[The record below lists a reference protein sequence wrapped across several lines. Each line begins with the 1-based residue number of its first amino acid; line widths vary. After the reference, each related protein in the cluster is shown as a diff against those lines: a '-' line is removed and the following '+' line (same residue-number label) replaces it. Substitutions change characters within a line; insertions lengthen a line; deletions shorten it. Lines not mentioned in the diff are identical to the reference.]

1 MSETRTVLTIK
12 FPAITQAEK
21 MVDRTGKPVG
31 ESSSSAQIRT
41 LFDEQRQMIIA
52 ECCEKVSHHELQAAR
67 AEQERQILQE
77 ELWRQ
82 QKDFREVHQQNLT
95 EMEELRKFQS
105 STFDTLARRKLIED
119 QNTIME
125 LSGRLQELQNEVNCM
140 NDSKDFQDAE
150 SVRSGNS
157 HVTSQPM
164 LFPKHPIFEGIVEAF
179 IRIAAPQ
186 RRAARH
192 LGYTWYIG
200 KRFCKSTCFLYSSL
214 SSRIESMG
222 KTIEEPLHMSTAEK
236 SERPEQNQDL
246 RCQSG
251 PSAKD
256 SVIFSGGDSSKNYG
270 ADQQRLQISDLHFD
284 KFPTPATFACWK
296 IRFKTEVCTCSQ
308 FPTEAMQWI
317 KEVELVDSVDEL
329 RSSSSIRG
337 ISMPNFEVLDARI
350 ASALNKIIHNSQFKR
365 RISLEEQ
372 KAQKEDR
379 FLRGR
384 QIAYLIYDHFRVT
397 GTHDSVE
404 NYTDLFTI
412 VLRNDDIQEF
422 DSKWD
427 GILLSMTKIPPDEI
441 LEGLYKLRIRE
452 SEKLKT
458 VLELYDL
465 ETHQKKLGPDYHR
478 LKTMVKRSIEQ
489 EIRNKNFGSRI
500 GNFEKNAVV
509 KNQGTKQRVQRILG
523 DCWQWETN
531 GQCVKGDNCSFRH
544 DMNKRGKSSPSNP
557 SPNSFMRQNE
567 RKPSRTRSPRGKSP
581 SGRMSRWPCKDYLRG
596 TCNNSFC
603 EKWHPP
609 ECLYYKTK
617 SGCRFGEKC
626 SFAHR
631 QVDEQPTKRSKTNDD
646 KSAVAI
652 LKKGNWQERE
662 SVADGCH
669 DRPGKP
675 GKRGDKKLGQN
686 SSKRQFSDARQL
698 GCVFQDMKP
707 PKSILRKGTDMPR
720 PIQRVKFT
728 KAIARHTKIRDQ
740 NPSLGYICPGEPHE
754 RSPNAPK
761 FEDRSQEETE
771 WQEQGAREAAWKLAK
786 SVLKLKEHQRA
797 AFFSPSENRC
807 LPAST
812 LKPEEREFVVD
823 SGASMHMISKKDLSN
838 AEMDT
843 LTKSCSPTI
852 VITANGEVQTHEEA
866 IVYVKELD
874 IFLTMKVLE
883 NTPAVL
889 SLGKLCD
896 ENGYSYEWIN
906 GQKPH
911 LIKDGIR
918 IICNTENFVPIV
930 VPGLSSSSSA
940 SSSTSRTPMKQES
953 HSSSSSSSSPSSP
966 TVGEISVR
974 EREDAPNSDISPV
987 PVSELVDDRSGKP
1000 EETQAN
1006 KTPKP
1011 NKKKTTIERGN
1022 PCDDSEIPEWLQEF
1036 RENLVDDEIPLQGGS
1051 HASSSHEA
1059 SLEPTTKRREDLGKH
1074 SVYTHFPKDRN
1085 CEICKRTK
1093 ITRAPCRRRNGE
1105 AVPRAVNFGDLIT
1118 ADHKVLSDNCESRN
1132 NHRYAVVV
1140 QDLAT
1145 QWIQAYPCKNK
1156 TSQETQRSLQ
1166 KFLEP
1171 ERKPKVIYTDNSLEF
1186 GKACEDLSW
1195 NHCTSTP
1202 HRSET
1207 NGIAERAVRRV
1218 KEGTSAVLLQSGL
1231 NESWWADS
1239 MECYTYLRNVT
1250 DLLSDGK
1257 TPYERRFGQPFK
1269 GPIIP
1274 FGSLVEYHPITAKDQ
1289 SRIHQF
1295 GKKVLPGL
1303 FLGYALYAGGIW
1315 KGDVLIADLEEL
1327 ETMDASE
1334 IYSKRLNAK
1343 EVIFPKQGEFIFPI
1357 ADGRIKTL
1365 GGDQELR
1372 TSTLI
1377 RHRPIQGDSHID
1389 FLGESE
1395 GSLPQPH
1402 DSLPDAGEAINDFW
1416 SMSGSF
1422 IYRHHV
1428 EPRVKLY
1435 SPREESFPI
1444 PLKYIDVTRTTHTN
1458 LDVKQEKR
1466 IDDYW
1471 NIDGSRDLS
1480 DPWTGF
1486 TQFTLLEEKAPDGY
1500 MWSGGRLTRKQLTS
1514 RPDHLWPELWK
1525 SMGKHAKLKEKQK
1538 WSEEKLHLENARKL
1552 RGIYFIDPE
1561 DTEFKETI
1569 KNARKKLE
1577 TSVAPAMPCKIM
1589 KNCGSGASNKI
1600 QTKLACILEAD
1611 ESTRMR
1617 MGNSIPHHHED
1628 HIAGKGENS
1637 LQHYNLVHKFIPMPQ
1652 AMKIPAA
1659 KAAVDKEW
1667 EKLEKISAWNL
1678 TKVKSK
1684 KQVIDEARTSGA
1696 TVHFASLMDIC
1707 HLKNAEL
1714 EAKHQK
1720 YKGRVVL
1727 RGDIVKDD
1735 SGSYAV
1741 FTEQGSSASQ
1751 MTAAKIMDIISRLP
1765 GCDGQAA
1772 DAVSAYTQVKMED
1785 AHKLLKIPKSECPDI
1800 WIRLPRHKWPK
1811 SWSSMEDPVVPL
1823 ERNLYGHPLAG
1834 LLWERQFEKI
1844 LLKHGWE
1851 KIPNWECLFVHRE
1864 KGLFLS
1870 VYVDDIKLAG
1880 KKQNLDPMWKV
1891 LNKEVDLGEPTSF
1904 LDHVYLGCTQ
1914 RQCEISKDIV
1924 DNYRTMFE
1932 SRISA
1937 GGVEKL
1943 PFPQNLRISSWS
1955 YDMAGHAKKCV
1966 ERYCEL
1972 ANKTTQQLYKVS
1984 TPCIDDHHFKEEETK
1999 SVGELSNTC
2008 SQIVLKCLY
2017 LARIGRPDIL
2027 WSVNKLA
2034 RSITKWTKACDK
2046 RLNRLISYIHHT
2058 CEYKQ
2063 YCHVGN
2069 TAKQCRLGL
2078 FQDSDFA
2085 GDLEDSKSTSGRNIM
2100 HFWKSYICSNKLDV

>member
-1 MSETRTVLTIK
+1 MYSDDFDSVTNNLRDSAKGSNDGYDVAFPLTGYEPNDTELNDTELNDSVPSKFTDFQDPLVHFTPSSDQDMDDVTLGKLLAEVHRDYADYRRPEGVCVSPSSMSV
-12 FPAITQAEK
+12 
-21 MVDRTGKPVG
+21 MVDRTGKPVEKSDIDQFCFSVRNMYSAHNQFPAITQTERMVDRTG
-31 ESSSSAQIRT
+31 KPVEEITGIAEERESSSAQIRT
-41 LFDEQRQMIIA
+41 LFNEQRRTIIA
-52 ECCEKVSHHELQAAR
+52 ECCEKVSHHEFQAAR
-67 AEQERQILQE
+67 AEQERKILQE

-82 QKDFREVHQQNLT
+82 QQDFREVHQQNLT

-105 STFDTLARRKLIED
+105 STFDTLTRQKLIED

-164 LFPKHPIFEGIVEAF
+164 LFPKHPAFEGLLRPSFVSPRRKEGPPDIWDTSGISGNVFANPQ
-179 IRIAAPQ
+179 ASSSAPYPQ
-186 RRAARH
+186 E
-192 LGYTWYIG
+192 LN
-200 KRFCKSTCFLYSSL
+200 SL
-214 SSRIESMG
+214 WK

-236 SERPEQNQDL
+236 SDRPERNQDL

-256 SVIFSGGDSSKNYG
+256 SVIFSGGDYSKNYG

-427 GILLSMTKIPPDEI
+427 GILLSMTKIPHDDI

-489 EIRNKNFGSRI
+489 EIRNKNFGARS

-531 GQCVKGDNCSFRH
+531 GQCVKGNNCSFRH

-631 QVDEQPTKRSKTNDD
+631 QVDEQPTKRSKTNND
-646 KSAVAI
+646 KSAVAM

-662 SVADGCH
+662 SVSDACH
-669 DRPGKP
+669 DRTGQPV
-675 GKRGDKKLGQN
+675 KRSDKKLGQN
-686 SSKRQFSDARQL
+686 SSKRRFSDARQL
-698 GCVFQDMKP
+698 GCVFQDMTP
-707 PKSILRKGTDMPR
+707 PKSILRKSTDMPK

-786 SVLKLKEHQRA
+786 NVLKLKEHQRA
-797 AFFSPSENRC
+797 TFFSSPENRC

-874 IFLTMKVLE
+874 IFLTMKVLD

-987 PVSELVDDRSGKP
+987 PVSELVDDRTGKP
-1000 EETQAN
+1000 VETQAN
-1006 KTPKP
+1006 EIPKT
-1011 NKKKTTIERGN
+1011 NKKETTIERGN
-1022 PCDDSEIPEWLQEF
+1022 LCDDSEIPEWLQEF

-1074 SVYTHFPKDRN
+1074 NVHTHFPKDRN

-1303 FLGYALYAGGIW
+1303 FLGYALYAG
-1315 KGDVLIADLEEL
+1315 
-1327 ETMDASE
+1327 
-1334 IYSKRLNAK
+1334 
-1343 EVIFPKQGEFIFPI
+1343 EF
-1357 ADGRIKTL
+1357 
-1365 GGDQELR
+1365 
-1372 TSTLI
+1372 
-1377 RHRPIQGDSHID
+1377 
-1389 FLGESE
+1389 
-1395 GSLPQPH
+1395 
-1402 DSLPDAGEAINDFW
+1402 
-1416 SMSGSF
+1416 
-1422 IYRHHV
+1422 
-1428 EPRVKLY
+1428 
-1435 SPREESFPI
+1435 
-1444 PLKYIDVTRTTHTN
+1444 
-1458 LDVKQEKR
+1458 
-1466 IDDYW
+1466 
-1471 NIDGSRDLS
+1471 
-1480 DPWTGF
+1480 
-1486 TQFTLLEEKAPDGY
+1486 
-1500 MWSGGRLTRKQLTS
+1500 
-1514 RPDHLWPELWK
+1514 
-1525 SMGKHAKLKEKQK
+1525 
-1538 WSEEKLHLENARKL
+1538 
-1552 RGIYFIDPE
+1552 
-1561 DTEFKETI
+1561 
-1569 KNARKKLE
+1569 
-1577 TSVAPAMPCKIM
+1577 
-1589 KNCGSGASNKI
+1589 
-1600 QTKLACILEAD
+1600 
-1611 ESTRMR
+1611 
-1617 MGNSIPHHHED
+1617 
-1628 HIAGKGENS
+1628 
-1637 LQHYNLVHKFIPMPQ
+1637 
-1652 AMKIPAA
+1652 
-1659 KAAVDKEW
+1659 
-1667 EKLEKISAWNL
+1667 
-1678 TKVKSK
+1678 
-1684 KQVIDEARTSGA
+1684 
-1696 TVHFASLMDIC
+1696 
-1707 HLKNAEL
+1707 
-1714 EAKHQK
+1714 
-1720 YKGRVVL
+1720 GRVT
-1727 RGDIVKDD
+1727 
-1735 SGSYAV
+1735 Y
-1741 FTEQGSSASQ
+1741 
-1751 MTAAKIMDIISRLP
+1751 
-1765 GCDGQAA
+1765 
-1772 DAVSAYTQVKMED
+1772 
-1785 AHKLLKIPKSECPDI
+1785 
-1800 WIRLPRHKWPK
+1800 
-1811 SWSSMEDPVVPL
+1811 
-1823 ERNLYGHPLAG
+1823 
-1834 LLWERQFEKI
+1834 
-1844 LLKHGWE
+1844 
-1851 KIPNWECLFVHRE
+1851 
-1864 KGLFLS
+1864 
-1870 VYVDDIKLAG
+1870 
-1880 KKQNLDPMWKV
+1880 
-1891 LNKEVDLGEPTSF
+1891 
-1904 LDHVYLGCTQ
+1904 
-1914 RQCEISKDIV
+1914 
-1924 DNYRTMFE
+1924 
-1932 SRISA
+1932 
-1937 GGVEKL
+1937 
-1943 PFPQNLRISSWS
+1943 
-1955 YDMAGHAKKCV
+1955 
-1966 ERYCEL
+1966 
-1972 ANKTTQQLYKVS
+1972 
-1984 TPCIDDHHFKEEETK
+1984 
-1999 SVGELSNTC
+1999 
-2008 SQIVLKCLY
+2008 
-2017 LARIGRPDIL
+2017 
-2027 WSVNKLA
+2027 
-2034 RSITKWTKACDK
+2034 
-2046 RLNRLISYIHHT
+2046 
-2058 CEYKQ
+2058 
-2063 YCHVGN
+2063 
-2069 TAKQCRLGL
+2069 
-2078 FQDSDFA
+2078 
-2085 GDLEDSKSTSGRNIM
+2085 
-2100 HFWKSYICSNKLDV
+2100 